1 MNRKL
6 TIMVSDEVYQGLH
19 RTVGRRR
26 IGQFIE
32 KLARPHVVPQD
43 IEAAYREM
51 ANDEERERD
60 AHEWSE
66 GVVGDVLGDR
76 RDAAGL
82 GLVGRF

>member
-6 TIMVSDEVYQGLH
+6 TIMVSEEVYQGLH

-51 ANDEERERD
+51 AGDEERERA
-60 AHEWSE
+60 AHEWAE
-66 GVVGDVLGDR
+66 GVIGDLAGDQP
-76 RDAAGL
+76 DAAM
-82 GLVGRF
+82 

>member
-26 IGQFIE
+26 IGKFLE

-51 ANDEERERD
+51 ASDEGRERE
-60 AHEWSE
+60 AHAWTE
-66 GVVGDVLGDR
+66 GVIGDVAGDPPN
-76 RDAAGL
+76 AA
-82 GLVGRF
+82 R

>member
-32 KLARPHVVPQD
+32 RLARPHVVPQD

-51 ANDEERERD
+51 ASDEERERA

-66 GVVGDVLGDR
+66 GVIGDVAGDR
-76 RDAAGL
+76 PDAA
-82 GLVGRF
+82 R

>member
-19 RTVGRRR
+19 RAVGRRR
-26 IGQFIE
+26 IGKFLE

-51 ANDEERERD
+51 ASDEERERE
-60 AHEWSE
+60 AHAWTE
-66 GVVGDVLGDR
+66 GVIGDVAGDPPN
-76 RDAAGL
+76 AA
-82 GLVGRF
+82 R